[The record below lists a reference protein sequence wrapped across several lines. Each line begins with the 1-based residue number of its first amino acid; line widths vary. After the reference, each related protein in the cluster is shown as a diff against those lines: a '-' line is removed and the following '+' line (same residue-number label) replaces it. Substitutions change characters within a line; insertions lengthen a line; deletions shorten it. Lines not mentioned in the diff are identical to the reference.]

1 MSPELFNTIKG
12 MQNMIISVMED
23 MGNLN
28 YGNAALTLRQM
39 YAQLAVQSS
48 MLNIDLD
55 EMDGN
60 TKQIV
65 DCVLTDAQLEA
76 ELGGCK

>member
-48 MLNIDLD
+48 MLNVDLD

-60 TKQIV
+60 VKQVI
-65 DCVLTDAQLEA
+65 DCILADE
-76 ELGGCK
+76 ELAGCE